1 MQLVM
6 GGLAATQSA
15 GESQG
20 GIAFGA
26 HIGGF
31 IAGLVLVAIFKRRN
45 VPLWRRY

>member
-6 GGLAATQSA
+6 GAIAAA
-15 GESQG
+15 KAVGESQG

-31 IAGLVLVAIFKRRN
+31 IAGLALITFFKHRH
-45 VPLWRRY
+45 VPLWRRH